1 MKKICNMTYEDARK
15 SFASF
20 SKKHSIK
27 DDFDMNY
34 SIINAVQPLL
44 TDKEAVINTFYD
56 VFCYGFMAGY
66 KQKEKEVKDH
76 MESHMFNESQ
86 RKLVELAYYLP
97 FGKGAEYF
105 YTFMAL
111 KLHYDYE
118 QLETFLP
125 AKQHK
130 PFIECYKAS
139 EQRIAKRREEADR
152 KREQK
157 EATMTPEEKEQR
169 DLKFEMQQKALY
181 VDDVRTIKQILE
193 IIKSNE
199 RGLENDRTA
208 ERNRTPGKELER
220 LCYKPI

>member
-1 MKKICNMTYEDARK
+1 MKKIYNMTYEDARK

-76 MESHMFNESQ
+76 MESHMFNDSQ

-97 FGKGAEYF
+97 FGIGAEEF
-105 YTFMAL
+105 YIYMVL
-111 KLHYDYE
+111 RLHHDGNIEKY
-118 QLETFLP
+118 LP
-125 AKQHK
+125 AKQRK
-130 PFIECYKAS
+130 PFVEYYQAS
-139 EQRIAKRREEADR
+139 EQRIAKKQEEADKQR
-152 KREQK
+152 KQK
-157 EATMTPEEKEQR
+157 EAAMTPEEKERR
-169 DLKFEMQQKALY
+169 DLKFEMQQKTLY
-181 VDDVRTIKQILE
+181 VEDLQTIKQILE

-199 RGLENDRTA
+199 RGLKNDRTA
-208 ERNRTPGKELER
+208 ERD
-220 LCYKPI
+220 

>member
-1 MKKICNMTYEDARK
+1 MKKIRNMTYEDARK

-44 TDKEAVINTFYD
+44 TDKEALINTFYD

-66 KQKEKEVKDH
+66 KQKEKEIKDH

-97 FGKGAEYF
+97 FGKCTEYF
-105 YTFMAL
+105 YTFMVL
-111 KLHYDYE
+111 TLHSDYE
-118 QLETFLP
+118 YLESFLP
-125 AKQHK
+125 AKQRK

-139 EQRIAKRREEADR
+139 EQRQEKRNEEAR
-152 KREQK
+152 KEREQK
-157 EATMTPEEKEQR
+157 RASMTPEEKEQS
-169 DLKFEMQQKALY
+169 DLKFEMMQKILY
-181 VDDVRTIKQILE
+181 VEDLQTIKQILD
-193 IIKSNE
+193 IIKE
-199 RGLENDRTA
+199 RGRDNDRTA
-208 ERNRTPGKELER
+208 ERD
-220 LCYKPI
+220 